1 MNNSSVILIG
11 TNYNMNNSSIQRY
24 SFFFLYF
31 YKYMCL
37 YIKATTW
44 SAGYADAYNENK
56 LGQLCGATANIDI

>member
-24 SFFFLYF
+24 SFFLYF
-31 YKYMCL
+31 YKYRCL
-37 YIKATTW
+37 YIKATTG